1 MKSTALLAWRLLLRD
16 TRYGELSIL
25 CFALIIAVSCSTA
38 VNLFSDRMQ
47 RTMNVQAAEF
57 LAADLV
63 ISSSD
68 DISQT
73 WLDEAK
79 KLQLKQAKTVEFPSA
94 LMENDELLLASV
106 KAVSSL
112 YPLRGQLKI
121 SNGNENEITI
131 SQAPAE
137 GEVWVEKRILP
148 ALKLNLG
155 DELNI
160 GEKALKISKILT
172 YEPDRQGDF
181 YSMSARVLM
190 NERDLAQANVIQAGS
205 RLHYSFQ
212 FSGDEKALKTF
223 HDYVTPQL
231 NASQRIIDIH
241 QNRPEIGEALRRAES
256 YLGLLSIL
264 VVLISGV
271 AIAIATRRYSE
282 RHFNTVAVLRCLGY
296 KQNQVLTLFALQFL
310 ILGLFTSALGCG
322 FGVLAQQGLFY
333 VLKSF
338 LPTTIAAPSLF
349 SLLLGFLMGI
359 TILFGFALPPLLQ
372 MRKVSILRVFQHQL
386 ETATPS
392 AFLVYAI
399 ALSLTSFFVWSYT
412 DNPKMT
418 AIIIGGG
425 LVTLLIFRF
434 LLMLFLCYAKRFLP
448 KISLSWRFGVE
459 ALLRNPK
466 ISTVQILAFSVTL
479 VAMILSYSVRNDLL
493 KDWQLQLP
501 ENAPNHFAINIFPQQ
516 LEQISSEFKQ
526 QNIHSSGI
534 YPVISGRLIEI
545 NEVAV
550 QKIVSKE
557 TQGDRAIRRDLSLTW
572 SAKLPEENQIIAGK
586 WWDETPIKNQVSIEE
601 KLAQSLGVKLGDKLT
616 FTISGQQFIAEVVSI
631 RRLRWDTMKPNFY
644 MIFSPTTLD
653 NYPQTFLTSFF
664 LPKEQKNI
672 LNQLVKTYPNVTV
685 LEVDFVLTQLKTIFT
700 QLTSAINYI
709 LYFAL
714 FAGLTVLFAVIYA
727 SLDQRIYESALMR
740 VLGANRA
747 LLRRTHLLEFALLGF
762 FAGLLAVFISQVLL
776 FSLYHFVLH
785 LTYVPN
791 FSVCVLTPLG
801 SGFLVTLAGFSCV
814 KNVTNKPLIT
824 ILKEK

>member
-1 MKSTALLAWRLLLRD
+1 MKATALLAWRLLWRD

-38 VNLFSDRMQ
+38 VNLFSERMQ
-47 RTMNVQAAEF
+47 RTMNAQAAEF

-63 ISSSD
+63 ISSSE
-68 DISQT
+68 DISKA
-73 WLDEAK
+73 WLDEATR
-79 KLQLKQAKTVEFPSA
+79 LQLKQAKTIEFPSA
-94 LMENDELLLASV
+94 LVENDELLLASV
-106 KAVSSL
+106 KAVSAL

-121 SNGNENEITI
+121 SDETESEITTT
-131 SQAPAE
+131 QAPAE

-148 ALKLNLG
+148 ALKLHLG
-155 DELNI
+155 DVLNV

-181 YSMSARVLM
+181 YSMSARVML
-190 NERDLAQANVIQAGS
+190 NERDLAQTHVTQPGS

-223 HDYVTPQL
+223 HDYVKPKL

-296 KQNQVLTLFALQFL
+296 KQNQVMTLFVLQFL

-322 FGVLAQQGLFY
+322 IGVVVQQGLFY
-333 VLKSF
+333 LLKSF
-338 LPTTIAAPSLF
+338 LPATILQPSIS

-359 TILFGFALPPLLQ
+359 TILFGFAVPPLLQ
-372 MRKVSILRVFQHQL
+372 MQKVSILRIFQQQL
-386 ETATPS
+386 EIVTPS
-392 AFLVYAI
+392 AWLVYGI
-399 ALSLTSFFVWSYT
+399 ALSLTSFFIWFYT
-412 DNPKMT
+412 DNLKMT
-418 AIIIGGG
+418 AIIMGGG
-425 LVTLLIFRF
+425 LLTLFILRFFLTHF
-434 LLMLFLCYAKRFLP
+434 LLYTKRFLP
-448 KISLSWRFGVE
+448 KISLNWRFGVE

-479 VAMILSYSVRNDLL
+479 VAMILSYSVRTDLL

-501 ENAPNHFAINIFPQQ
+501 NNSPNHFAINIFPQQ
-516 LEQISSEFKQ
+516 FDKISSDFTQ

-534 YPVISGRLIEI
+534 YPVISGRLIAI
-545 NEVAV
+545 NDVAV

-572 SAKLPEENQIIAGK
+572 SAQLPEDNQIIEGE
-586 WWDETPIKNQVSIEE
+586 WWNKTPVKNQVSIED

-616 FTISGQQFIAEVVSI
+616 FTISNQEVIADVVSI

-664 LPKEQKNI
+664 LPKEQKNL

-685 LEVDFVLTQLKTIFT
+685 LEVDVVLTQLKTIFT
-700 QLTSAINYI
+700 QLTSAINFI

-714 FAGLTVLFAVIYA
+714 FAGLTVLFAVIHA

-762 FAGLLAVFISQVLL
+762 LAGLLAVLISQVLL
-776 FSLYHFVLH
+776 FALYHWALH
-785 LTYVPN
+785 LTYSPN
-791 FSVCVLTPLG
+791 LPLCVLTPFG
-801 SGFLVTLAGFSCV
+801 SAFLVCLAGFSCV
-814 KNVTNKPLIT
+814 RNVAKKPLTT
-824 ILKEK
+824 ILKGK